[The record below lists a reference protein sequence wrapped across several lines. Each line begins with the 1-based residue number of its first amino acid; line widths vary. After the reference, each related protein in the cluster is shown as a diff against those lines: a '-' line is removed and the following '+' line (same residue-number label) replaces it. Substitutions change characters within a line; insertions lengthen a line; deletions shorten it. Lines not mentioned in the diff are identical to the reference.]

1 MSIINLSPLFELSS
15 ELFSSFGGKKI
26 WEWNKFN
33 IHHIQQ
39 LYCGHSEQRF
49 SLCSLDFILIF

>member
-15 ELFSSFGGKKI
+15 ELFSSFGGKKYETETSLI
-26 WEWNKFN
+26 F
-33 IHHIQQ
+33 IHIQQ